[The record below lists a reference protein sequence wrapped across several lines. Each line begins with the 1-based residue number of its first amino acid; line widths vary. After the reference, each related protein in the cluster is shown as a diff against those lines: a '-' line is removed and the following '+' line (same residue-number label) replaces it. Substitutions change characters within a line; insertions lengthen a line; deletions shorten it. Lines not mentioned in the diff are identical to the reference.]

1 MNGRPLRAR
10 VASWLA
16 VSLWASCVS
25 LVGLGT
31 FFAYLS
37 GFSTGFSSY
46 LPNLVVSTLS
56 FSTVGALVAY
66 KRPGNPIGWL
76 LCATGL
82 LEALTAFAGEYGAY
96 ALVDGSLPGGVLAL
110 WFGSWTWLAAGSVVL
125 FAFLLFPDGR
135 LPSPRWRAMAGLY
148 VLVNCLSVAQFALAP
163 GRLPETGV
171 LGVPPVANPFGVEA
185 VAGLSS
191 GPVGVL
197 SPPLAVFAAL
207 TPFAALF
214 VRYRRAEREEG
225 RRQIK
230 WVAYA
235 VALLTGAI
243 AAVSIWPPLEG
254 TIAGL
259 VLFLVGFLSI
269 PTAIGIAI
277 LRHRLYDIDF
287 VINRTLVYAVLT
299 AALAL
304 VYFGGVGSLQLV
316 LRPLTG
322 GESQLAVVAS
332 TLGIAALF
340 SPLRRRVQ
348 GFIDRHFY
356 RKKYDAQATLS
367 GFGARLRDE
376 TDLEALSDDLV
387 GVVRE
392 TMEPEHASLWLRPA
406 RVPGAPD
413 RTGEARR

>member
-10 VASWLA
+10 LASWLA

-37 GFSTGFSSY
+37 GFSTGFSQY
-46 LPNLVVSTLS
+46 LPNLIAGTLC

-82 LEALTAFAGEYGAY
+82 LEALTAFVGEYGAY
-96 ALVDGSLPGGVLAL
+96 ALVAGSLPGGVLAL

-135 LPSPRWRAMAGLY
+135 LPSPRWRAVAGLY
-148 VLVNCLSVAQFALAP
+148 VLVNCLSLAQFALAP
-163 GRLPETGV
+163 GTLPETGV

-197 SPPLAVFAAL
+197 SLPLAVFTGL

-225 RRQIK
+225 RQQIK

-243 AAVSIWPPLEG
+243 TAVSIWPPLDG

-259 VLFLVGFLSI
+259 VLFMVGFSLSI
-269 PTAIGIAI
+269 PAAIGIAI
-277 LRHRLYDIDF
+277 LRHRLYDID
-287 VINRTLVYAVLT
+287 VLINRTLVYAVLT

-304 VYFGGVGSLQLV
+304 LYSGGVVTLQLV

-322 GESQLAVVAS
+322 GESQLAIVAS
-332 TLGIAALF
+332 TLAIAALF
-340 SPLRRRVQ
+340 SPLRRRIQ
-348 GFIDRHFY
+348 GFIDRRFY
-356 RKKYDAQATLS
+356 RKKYDAAQTLES
-367 GFGARLRDE
+367 FSAKLREE
-376 TDLEALSDDLV
+376 TDLDELNGDLLS
-387 GVVRE
+387 VVKE
-392 TMEPEHASLWLRPA
+392 TMQPAHASLWLREF
-406 RVPGAPD
+406 D
-413 RTGEARR
+413 REVRP

>member
-16 VSLWASCVS
+16 LLLWALCV
-25 LVGLGT
+25 LLLALGV
-31 FFAYLS
+31 FFAYLRS
-37 GFSTGFSSY
+37 FATGFSEY
-46 LPNLVVSTLS
+46 LPNLVVGTLS

-82 LEALTAFAGEYGAY
+82 LEALTAFGGEYGTY
-96 ALVDGSLPGGVLAL
+96 ALVAGSLPGGVFTLWLA
-110 WFGSWTWLAAGSVVL
+110 SWVWLAAGSVVL
-125 FAFLLFPDGR
+125 FAFVLFPDGR
-135 LPSPRWRAMAGLY
+135 LPSTRWRAVAGLY
-148 VLVNCLSVAQFALAP
+148 VLVNCLSLAQAALAP
-163 GRLPETGV
+163 GTLAETGARG
-171 LGVPPVANPFGVEA
+171 LPPVVNPFGVEA

-197 SPPLAVFAAL
+197 TLPLAVFAAL

-214 VRYRRAEREEG
+214 VRYRRAEGEEG
-225 RRQIK
+225 RQQIK

-235 VALLTGAI
+235 VVLLTGAI
-243 AAVSIWPPLEG
+243 TAVSIWPPLDG
-254 TIAGL
+254 SVAGL

-277 LRHRLYDIDF
+277 LRHRLFDIDL

-304 VYFGGVGSLQLV
+304 VYLGGVASLQLV

-332 TLGIAALF
+332 TLTIAALF
-340 SPLRRRVQ
+340 SPLRRRIQ
-348 GFIDRHFY
+348 GFIDRRFY
-356 RKKYDAQATLS
+356 RRKYDARETLES
-367 GFGARLRDE
+367 FGARLRNE
-376 TDLEALSDDLV
+376 TDLDRLGGDLV
-387 GVVRE
+387 GVVRKAVQ
-392 TMEPEHASLWLRPA
+392 PEHASLWLRPA
-406 RVPGAPD
+406 RVPG
-413 RTGEARR
+413 REEEARE

>member
-16 VSLWASCVS
+16 VALWASCVS

-37 GFSTGFSSY
+37 SFSTGFSPY
-46 LPNLVVSTLS
+46 LPNLIAGTLS

-76 LCATGL
+76 LCAAGL
-82 LEALTAFAGEYGAY
+82 LEALTAFVGEYGAY
-96 ALVDGSLPGGVLAL
+96 ALVAGSLPGGVLAL

-135 LPSPRWRAMAGLY
+135 LPSPRWRAVAGLY
-148 VLVNCLSVAQFALAP
+148 VLVNCLSLAQFALAP
-163 GRLPETGV
+163 DTLPETGV

-197 SPPLAVFAAL
+197 SLPLAVFAAL

-225 RRQIK
+225 RQQIK

-243 AAVSIWPPLEG
+243 TAVSIWPPLEG
-254 TIAGL
+254 TTADL

-277 LRHRLYDIDF
+277 LRYRLFDIDI

-304 VYFGGVGSLQLV
+304 VYFGGVASLQFV

-332 TLGIAALF
+332 TLAIAALF
-340 SPLRRRVQ
+340 SPLRRRIQ
-348 GFIDRHFY
+348 GFIDRRFY
-356 RKKYDAQATLS
+356 RKKYDAQETLAN
-367 GFGARLRDE
+367 FGAGLRDE
-376 TDLEALSDDLV
+376 TDLEALSDELV
-387 GVVRE
+387 GVVQE
-392 TMEPEHASLWLRPA
+392 TMEPEHASLWLRPM
-406 RVPGAPD
+406 
-413 RTGEARR
+413 TGPRGGIE